1 MKILFLTLTLLLS
14 MSSFAHE
21 SCGEPEFSE
30 LSDLINLQRKITWES
45 ATQNEIKNANC
56 LRKNPFSVSEMS
68 DWLRSHETKARL
80 NKNINGINFENE
92 TPENLEAFYHL
103 TTYVDILGNADP
115 KKNKMRTSTC
125 KKVDCAL
132 KEIFG
137 PEIGVQLHFM
147 QARFG
152 LNGSHIV
159 REDSAPWKKEEL
171 DTVLLAISDFPEGVM
186 PFEKSRT
193 LVHAPRGMNSDRTLA
208 NATIMIFDLW
218 NTQSP
223 EQGRSTI
230 VHELAHAIG
239 GVTQIDQSTE
249 WMEQGGWVSAGKM
262 KDGKLEIKAK
272 TSRPET
278 AVSKY
283 GMTNEREDFA
293 ESVVAYRYSPA
304 HLKEKSPEKYY
315 LIKNTIFDGVEYT
328 STKACAEPYRMS
340 QMAKDNAAAQLMNW
354 SPSSDE
360 IKKIADRCSEEA
372 VTQFANDGELKLGS
386 PTMEDCYKESIKLSA
401 NNVIKSNLKDDPHFK
416 FMDPMFR
423 NLDPGLSNE
432 FMAKTLNKTK
442 DNHRHILR
450 NQVSRAI
457 SEKYHCKPSFKSYA
471 NQDYKKDELGFNP
484 YYKSKE
490 FTKIAEIACP
500 KLINS
505 NANKVVE
512 ELIQ

>member
-1 MKILFLTLTLLLS
+1 MKMLFLTLTLILS
-14 MSSFAHE
+14 ISSFAHE
-21 SCGEPEFSE
+21 SCGEPAFSE

-45 ATQNEIKNANC
+45 ATQNEIKKANC
-56 LRKNPFSVSEMS
+56 LRKEPFSVSEMS
-68 DWLRSHETKARL
+68 EWLKSHGSKSKL
-80 NKNINGINFENE
+80 NKNINGINFEDE

-103 TTYVDILGNADP
+103 TTYVDILGDPDP
-115 KKNKMRTSTC
+115 KKNKVRSSTC

-152 LNGSHIV
+152 LNGSHIIK
-159 REDSAPWKKEEL
+159 ENAAPWRKEEL
-171 DTVLLAISDFPEGVM
+171 DTVILAISDFPEGVM

-193 LVHAPRGMNSDRTLA
+193 LVHAPRGVDSDRTLA
-208 NATIMIFDLW
+208 NATITVFDLW

-223 EQGRSTI
+223 EEGRSTI
-230 VHELAHAIG
+230 LHELAHAIG
-239 GVTQIDQSTE
+239 GVTEIDESNE
-249 WMEQGGWVSAGKM
+249 WMEQGGWISAGKM
-262 KDGKLEIKAK
+262 KDGKLERNAE

-293 ESVVAYRYSPA
+293 ESVVAYRYNPA

-315 LIKNTIFDGVEYT
+315 LIKDTIFDGVEYT
-328 STKACAEPYRMS
+328 SPKACEEPYRLS
-340 QMAKDNAAAQLMNW
+340 QMARDNAASQLMNW
-354 SPSSDE
+354 SPTSDE
-360 IKKIADRCSEEA
+360 IKTIANRCSEEA
-372 VTQFANDGELKLGS
+372 VTQFASEGVLKLSS
-386 PTMEDCYKESIKLSA
+386 PIMEDCYNRSIKLSA
-401 NNVIKSNLKDDPHFK
+401 NTIIKNNLKDDPHFK
-416 FMDPMFR
+416 FMGPMFR

-432 FMAKTLNKTK
+432 FMANVLNKAK
-442 DNHRHILR
+442 DNHRHTFR

-457 SEKYHCKPSFKSYA
+457 SDKYHCNPSFKTYA
-471 NQDYKKDELGFNP
+471 NQAYKQDELGFNP
-484 YYKSKE
+484 YYKSKD

-500 KLINS
+500 KLKNS

-512 ELIQ
+512 DLIQ